1 MPESTTPPDAPD
13 AFSSLTEIGHVIYT
27 AARLSGRFFLQPIM
41 SNWLEILRILPLA
54 VSFP

>member
-1 MPESTTPPDAPD
+1 
-13 AFSSLTEIGHVIYT
+13 LTEIGHVIYT